1 MVLWS
6 AAISSVVGA
15 SYTSVSFFK
24 TFHPAL
30 ARHERLCIS
39 VFIILTTGIFVL
51 IGKPTELLLF
61 AGAINGLIL
70 PVALS
75 IMLIAA
81 TKSRIMNE
89 YKHPLWMQ
97 LAGWL
102 VVLVMSWMGYV
113 IIEET
118 INRLSF

>member
-1 MVLWS
+1 M
-6 AAISSVVGA
+6 
-15 SYTSVSFFK
+15 
-24 TFHPAL
+24 L
-30 ARHERLCIS
+30 AKYERICIS
-39 VFIILTTGIFVL
+39 VFIILTTSIFVL

-70 PVALS
+70 PIALS

-81 TKSRIMNE
+81 TKSRIMKG

-97 LAGWL
+97 SAGWI

-113 IIEET
+113 IISET
-118 INRLSF
+118 LTKLM